1 MCSHSPR
8 ARRSHPPLRTLTLNV
23 GRATIACWLQSER
36 NDPSFKRNSVC
47 DCQNVDGLMTAYE
60 CVDGKQGELDVPLF
74 KMLGM
79 LGAKEKTVNSRPQR
93 LAVEKDGVE
102 VWVQPSGTLVCA
114 HGNTRRAIAKMKKGG
129 SNFKRRCTILCECS
143 LAFPRRRG
151 TIFAPK
157 QKKKADEDEKDE
169 TDTSDDEEG
178 GSASPVQ

>member
-1 MCSHSPR
+1 
-8 ARRSHPPLRTLTLNV
+8 
-23 GRATIACWLQSER
+23 
-36 NDPSFKRNSVC
+36 
-47 DCQNVDGLMTAYE
+47 MTAYE
-60 CVDGKQGELDVPLF
+60 CVDDKRGELDVPLF

-129 SNFKRRCTILCECS
+129 SNFKRKCTIVCECS
-143 LAFPRRRG
+143 LVFPRRRG

-157 QKKKADEDEKDE
+157 QKKTACLPADEDKEDE
-169 TDTSDDEEG
+169 TDGSGEEG
-178 GSASPVQ
+178 GGLSASPVQ